1 MKFQTIL
8 VILGSFCMFTDGRYI
23 LVRRSRMTSV
33 QRRRAY
39 KAAEKEKQK
48 KCDYVNA
55 QFPVT
60 KNTCSMKPGI
70 DYKNLYGKS
79 YQLDLWEF
87 QQAHCLPRQYSAVGF
102 LFILVLILVLFA
114 FVPRAIIPA

>member
-1 MKFQTIL
+1 
-8 VILGSFCMFTDGRYI
+8 MFTDGRYI

-48 KCDYVNA
+48 KCDYANA

-60 KNTCSMKPGI
+60 KNTCSAKPGI
-70 DYKNLYGKS
+70 DYKNLYEKS
-79 YQLDLWEF
+79 YASDLWEF

>member
-60 KNTCSMKPGI
+60 KNTCSVKPGI

-87 QQAHCLPRQYSAVGF
+87 QQAHCLPRQCSAMDFIVIVIIVCL
-102 LFILVLILVLFA
+102 LFMFI
-114 FVPRAIIPA
+114 PRAIIPA